1 MGNLG
6 VIDGTKR
13 LNKMGYYPENYP
25 VWLADH
31 PRACVDYLYTAV
43 LQNGSIGSVMLDE
56 WFPNDEDKQSVLVLL
71 DKMESLLTECEKA
84 ILEQWKI
91 KNLNYST

>member
-1 MGNLG
+1 
-6 VIDGTKR
+6 
-13 LNKMGYYPENYP
+13 
-25 VWLADH
+25 
-31 PRACVDYLYTAV
+31 
-43 LQNGSIGSVMLDE
+43 MLDE

>member
-1 MGNLG
+1 
-6 VIDGTKR
+6 
-13 LNKMGYYPENYP
+13 
-25 VWLADH
+25 
-31 PRACVDYLYTAV
+31 
-43 LQNGSIGSVMLDE
+43 MLVAL
-56 WFPNDEDKQSVLVLL
+56 WHLIFIVQMVHNDEDKQSVLVLL

>member
-1 MGNLG
+1 MQSVGASRNPSPLG
-6 VIDGTKR
+6 RG
-13 LNKMGYYPENYP
+13 GGQ
-25 VWLADH
+25 
-31 PRACVDYLYTAV
+31 LYTAV

-71 DKMESLLTECEKA
+71 NKMESLLTECEKA